1 MWSKPY
7 HSFLPSFHHVGKP
20 EAQHGK
26 GEQQAEMDDVG
37 NQEGKNAAKD
47 RRQRDVGHDGLDD
60 EHVEAHRRRNLRDLK
75 DAHHDDPE
83 PDRVIAQRGEQREH
97 DGHGHAKC
105 RSIRFSAR
113 CLPLPDSR

>member
-47 RRQRDVGHDGLDD
+47 RRQRDVGYDGLDD
-60 EHVEAHRRRNLRDLK
+60 EHVE
-75 DAHHDDPE
+75 PTGG
-83 PDRVIAQRGEQREH
+83 VICAISKMRTTMTPNQIG
-97 DGHGHAKC
+97 
-105 RSIRFSAR
+105 S
-113 CLPLPDSR
+113 

>member
-37 NQEGKNAAKD
+37 NQEGENAAKD

-75 DAHHDDPE
+75 V
-83 PDRVIAQRGEQREH
+83 RTTMSLMKRGTMRMK
-97 DGHGHAKC
+97 GL
-105 RSIRFSAR
+105 RFVAAFVVMSPR
-113 CLPLPDSR
+113 KNFSLM